1 MELNLATLPDYLHQR
16 HEKIRMFEPAVPLRI
31 EEIGDGNLNTV
42 YRVSD
47 IAHPERSLV
56 LKHAPPYIKILG
68 PDYPLS
74 TERLTYESRA
84 LEIYNQLV
92 SGTVPAQYDFDD
104 EVSVIAMEDLR
115 DARVLRDDLIAG
127 KVDPAIPEQV
137 GQFMGIVHSQTHVDN
152 VPKAT
157 ARHYKQQFANTTMQS
172 ITADYVFTFPFTEH
186 ETNFW
191 TPGLEPNI
199 RQLKAD
205 TDFLQQAA
213 HLKHIF
219 LTAQQGVTHGDL
231 HTGSVLVQDNTAK
244 VIDAE
249 FAFYGPVGFDV
260 GLYWANYFLSYFSHQ
275 GNLSVQS
282 ALNTAVVQAWDTYT
296 AEFTMADAGLKSEV
310 LGNIF
315 QDAVGFAGLEM
326 LRRLIGAAHVKDI
339 EGIVDLSRKLSIE
352 KAALQFG
359 TTLVKQHQSLSEV
372 AAIIAMLES
381 K

>member
-16 HEKIRMFEPAVPLRI
+16 HEKIRMFEPEIPLRI

-47 IAHPERSLV
+47 VAHPERSLV

-92 SGTVPAQYDFDD
+92 SGTVPAQYDFD
-104 EVSVIAMEDLR
+104 EGVSVIAMEDLR
-115 DARVLRDDLIAG
+115 DASVLREDLIAG
-127 KVDPAIPEQV
+127 KIDTAISKQV
-137 GQFMGIVHSQTHVDN
+137 GRFMGIVHSQTYVDN

-157 ARHYKQQFANTTMQS
+157 AQHYKQQFANTTMQS

-186 ETNFW
+186 ETSFW

-205 TDFLQQAA
+205 TDFLQQTE

-231 HTGSVLVQDNTAK
+231 HTGSVLVQDDTAK

-249 FAFYGPVGFDV
+249 FAFYGPVGFDI
-260 GLYWANYFLSYFSHQ
+260 GLYWANYLLSFFSHQ
-275 GNLSVQS
+275 DTLHVQS
-282 ALNTAVVQAWDTYT
+282 ALKTAIVQTWHTYT
-296 AEFTMADAGLKSEV
+296 AEFKLDDSESEAQI
-310 LGNIF
+310 LQNIF
-315 QDAVGFAGLEM
+315 RDAIGFAGLEM
-326 LRRLIGAAHVKDI
+326 LRRLVGAAHVKDI
-339 EGIVDLSRKLSIE
+339 EGIVDLSRKLSVE

-359 TTLVKQHQSLSEV
+359 TTLVKQHQFLPDITAV
-372 AAIIAMLES
+372 IAML
-381 K
+381 

>member
-1 MELNLATLPDYLHQR
+1 MELNLVKLPDYLHRR
-16 HEKIRMFEPAVPLRI
+16 HEEIRIFEPETQLHI

-47 IAHPERSLV
+47 AARPERSLV

-74 TERLTYESRA
+74 TERLIYESRA

-92 SGTVPAQYDFDD
+92 SGTVPAQYDFDE

-115 DARVLRDDLIAG
+115 DASVLRDDLIAG
-127 KVDPAIPEQV
+127 SVDTSIAEQV
-137 GQFMGIVHSQTHVDN
+137 GRFMGVVHSQTYVNN
-152 VPKAT
+152 VPAAT
-157 ARHYKQQFANTTMQS
+157 AQHYRQQFANATMQS

-191 TPGLEPNI
+191 TPELEPDVQ
-199 RQLKAD
+199 QLKAD

-219 LTAQQGVTHGDL
+219 LTAQQGITHGDL

-249 FAFYGPVGFDV
+249 FAFYGPVGFDL
-260 GLYWANYFLSYFSHQ
+260 GLYWANYLLSFFSHQ
-275 GNLSVQS
+275 DTLRVQS
-282 ALNTAVVQAWDTYT
+282 ALKAAVEQVWDTYT
-296 AEFTMADAGLKSEV
+296 AEFTMADAGSKSEI

-315 QDAVGFAGLEM
+315 RDAVGFAGLEM

-339 EGIVDLSRKLSIE
+339 EGIVDLSRKLSVE
-352 KAALQFG
+352 RAALQFG
-359 TTLVKQHQSLSEV
+359 ITLVKQHQSLPDV
-372 AAIIAMLES
+372 RAIIAMLS
-381 K
+381 

>member
-1 MELNLATLPDYLHQR
+1 MELNLTTLPDYLHRR
-16 HEKIRMFEPAVPLRI
+16 HEEIRIFEPEAQLRI

-47 IAHPERSLV
+47 ATRPEHSLV

-92 SGTVPAQYDFDD
+92 SGTVPAQYDFD
-104 EVSVIAMEDLR
+104 EEGSVIAMEDLR
-115 DARVLRDDLIAG
+115 DASVLRDDLISG
-127 KVDPAIPEQV
+127 SVDTSVAEQI
-137 GQFMGIVHSQTHVDN
+137 GRFMGIVHSQTYVNN
-152 VPKAT
+152 VPEAT
-157 ARHYKQQFANTTMQS
+157 AQDYRQQFANTTMQA

-191 TPGLEPNI
+191 TPELASDVQ
-199 RQLKAD
+199 QLKAD

-231 HTGSVLVQDNTAK
+231 HTGSVLVQDDTAK

-249 FAFYGPVGFDV
+249 FAFYGPVGFDI
-260 GLYWANYFLSYFSHQ
+260 GLYWANYLLSFFSHQ
-275 GNLSVQS
+275 DTAHVQS
-282 ALNTAVVQAWDTYT
+282 ELKTAIVQTWHTYT
-296 AEFTMADAGLKSEV
+296 TEFKLTDSGLKSETLQNV
-310 LGNIF
+310 F
-315 QDAVGFAGLEM
+315 HDAIGFAGLEM

-339 EGIVDLSRKLSIE
+339 ESIVDLSRKVSVE
-352 KAALQFG
+352 RAALQFG
-359 TTLVKQHQSLSEV
+359 TTLVKQHQSLHNI
-372 AAIIAMLES
+372 AAVIEML
-381 K
+381 

>member
-16 HEKIRMFEPAVPLRI
+16 REKIRMFEPEVPLHI

-47 IAHPERSLV
+47 SAHPDRSLV

-84 LEIYNQLV
+84 LEVYNQLV
-92 SGTVPAQYDFDD
+92 SGTVPAQYDFD
-104 EVSVIAMEDLR
+104 EAVPVIAMEDLR
-115 DARVLRDDLIAG
+115 DANVLRDDLIAG
-127 KVDPAIPEQV
+127 KVDTAISEQV
-137 GQFMGIVHSQTHVDN
+137 GQFMGIVHSQTYVDN
-152 VPKAT
+152 VPKTT
-157 ARHYKQQFANTTMQS
+157 AQHYKQQFANTTMQS

-191 TPGLEPNI
+191 TPGLEPDVQ
-199 RQLKAD
+199 QLKAD
-205 TDFLQQAA
+205 TDFFQQVG

-231 HTGSVLVQDNTAK
+231 HTGSVLVQDDTAK

-249 FAFYGPVGFDV
+249 FAFYGPVGFDI
-260 GLYWANYFLSYFSHQ
+260 GLYWANYLLSFFSHQ
-275 GNLSVQS
+275 DTSHVQS
-282 ALNTAVVQAWDTYT
+282 ALQTAIVQIWHTYT
-296 AEFTMADAGLKSEV
+296 AEFKLDDSKLEAQILQ
-310 LGNIF
+310 NIF
-315 QDAVGFAGLEM
+315 HDAIGFAGLEM
-326 LRRLIGAAHVKDI
+326 LRRLVGAAHVKDI
-339 EGIVDLSRKLSIE
+339 EGIVDLSRKLSVE

-359 TTLVKQHQSLSEV
+359 TTLVKQHQSLQDITAV
-372 AAIIAMLES
+372 IAML
-381 K
+381 